1 MTHRKAAIISLLTT
15 ALIAFGIAFL
25 HYNKVDF
32 SRSFAR
38 KSNTI
43 HYFPNPSIT
52 VSDELIPFG
61 KSNIRNVKRESE
73 FLDNEDLIDEVDIM
87 QAGKFDSKRKFTHST
102 NTNLNPNISNHSGSS
117 NSGGAIPQNAP
128 IAGLSRSSTPSN
140 IGVNGAM
147 SSAFSNSLSVPQKQ
161 GDDKIFPDPSL
172 DPKKENQIPVGN
184 GMWLLL
190 FFGVL
195 YGMIKK
201 YWCKFFLNSFFL
213 N

>member
-61 KSNIRNVKRESE
+61 KSNIRYVKRESE
-73 FLDNEDLIDEVDIM
+73 FLDNEGLIDEVDIM
-87 QAGKFDSKRKFTHST
+87 QVGKLQNSYRSTHS
-102 NTNLNPNISNHSGSS
+102 NYSNLNLNFSDHSGF
-117 NSGGAIPQNAP
+117 NRRWDIPQNAP